1 MNEKFVWREY
11 LYGRKAETEIGCY
24 FVFDNARQD
33 AFMEAGTSFAAFFQ
47 PPQGRARLPKHKQ
60 GLGCFETLRAAQE
73 RCELKAREGGTEET
87 LKTSPVA
94 ILKAKL
100 VQQTRQIAHLEEQ
113 LAAAEHATARCSISS
128 ATSPRTSPASSSAT
142 SATTVPARS
151 SRRSPTPGSPS
162 GNRRAEP

>member
-100 VQQTRQIAHLEEQ
+100 VQQTRQIAH
-113 LAAAEHATARCSISS
+113 AEHRDGSLFDLKRDKPEDIARVIVGNVSDHRACEIIKAITDAWKSK
-128 ATSPRTSPASSSAT
+128 RQPA
-142 SATTVPARS
+142 
-151 SRRSPTPGSPS
+151 G
-162 GNRRAEP
+162 